1 MTDYDYEKLLRADK
15 RSLMAFGSQSSWLC
29 PHCEQHATI
38 RDEDFAKGSIVSKTK
53 PRKKWSATVVFIT
66 CPNEDCGKVTLLCDL
81 FYLFIFKTGCPLQ
94 ADQIKFWQ
102 LFPPPNAKQFPS
114 FVPKSIRVDYAEAC
128 SIRDLSPKSAAT
140 LARRCLQTMIRDFW
154 QVKEANLAQEI
165 AAIKPQVGAVTW
177 KAIDAV
183 RKLGNIGAHMEKEV
197 DHVIDITP
205 HEAKKLV
212 WLVGIL
218 ITRWY
223 VESAEEKKQFA
234 KITKIARQKEAQ
246 RKGGEN
252 GNPAKSAD

>member
-1 MTDYDYEKLLRADK
+1 MTDYDEHPLANLGPQD
-15 RSLMAFGSQSSWLC
+15 SWQC
-29 PHCEQHATI
+29 PHCQQHATI
-38 RDEDFAKGSIVSKTK
+38 REEDFASESVNAKESQ
-53 PRKKWSATVVFIT
+53 RNWNATVAFIT
-66 CPNEDCGKVTLLCDL
+66 CPNKACGKAALFCDL
-81 FYLFIFKTGCPLQ
+81 YLGFYDKIGILYSERINR
-94 ADQIKFWQ
+94 WQ
-102 LFPPPNAKQFPS
+102 LFPPLKAKQFPD

-128 SIRDLSPKSAAT
+128 LIRDLSPKSAAT
-140 LARRCLQTMIRDFW
+140 LARRCLQGMIRDFW
-154 QVKEANLAQEI
+154 QVKPANLAQEI

-234 KITKIARQKEAQ
+234 EIKEIARQKEVQ
-246 RKGGEN
+246 RKGDNN
-252 GNPAKSAD
+252 GDSEESAD